1 MTTFAP
7 PPSSFKTPSASSFR
21 LSTAVDSDD
30 DDSILGD
37 VPVLSSVANELL
49 AESSGMDRRS
59 SSGSKSRTPGSN
71 SKTSSSGGIS
81 SNADSPNFH
90 TARNFVTPAARTTRR
105 AYLSSVTRVSN
116 GSNGSGEGSAEK
128 NYDIS
133 RIGDGYNVPST
144 IGRTIG
150 SVARPRQT
158 TSKRPVRTV
167 GLGMPIRGP
176 RREFSTQ
183 GLGEAASPDDV
194 DGHKHDLLAESQ
206 IKREEDVSRMDV
218 DIAADIDNGVRKIS
232 MSAAPEGRRV
242 SLEYTRQ
249 RPSPNQY
256 NPLKRQ
262 SSASWREQA
271 LPSKRESP
279 EKKRESPLARNF
291 VLDSPVEMARKSHQ
305 QGPQAPSKL
314 DFDFQGAGL
323 GSRSNSRSSSAAK
336 PTSQDRPIPI
346 KFSLPFVSTGKEN
359 GSQGSLKK
367 SSAGSFDISKM
378 AYDKSRPSPPPS
390 PLPEKKPAAKS
401 QEQQPTS
408 PRRALGA
415 LSINTPRRVAPPPPP
430 KMAPIEPVSQKDA
443 PAASTRRKRQHV
455 IVNGKQYL
463 RLDQIGRG
471 GSAKVYK
478 VMAESYK
485 MLAMKKVTLEKQ
497 DETTIRGFKGE
508 IDLLRRLQDVERV
521 VRLYDYEINDERSTL
536 TVLLECGESDLNRII
551 SSRNHSDESTLDVS
565 FVRHYW
571 KEMLECV
578 EAVHARNI
586 VHSDLKPANFLLV
599 QGRLK
604 LIDFG
609 IAGAIQDDTVNV
621 HREHQVG
628 TVSYMAPETITDFNS
643 GKTTADGRAAPRLHK
658 LGAPSDVWSLGCI
671 LYSMTYGR
679 TPFAHITN
687 LYHKMAAIPDPKHEI
702 DFPGTGIGGTPVPA
716 SLIAT
721 MKGCLER
728 DKDKRLTIKEM
739 LSYEDPFLNPDRCRA
754 GTADVSED
762 VLVSLMENVAEYTKE
777 KGPPSEGQIRFWAIN
792 VFGKLQKMM
801 FERRG
806 GAGSAAAAAA
816 STKAP

>member
-7 PPSSFKTPSASSFR
+7 PPSSSFKTPSASSFR
-21 LSTAVDSDD
+21 FSSAAVDSDD

-49 AESSGMDRRS
+49 AESSGMDRRTS
-59 SSGSKSRTPGSN
+59 AGSKSRTPGSN
-71 SKTSSSGGIS
+71 SKTTSSGGIS
-81 SNADSPNFH
+81 SNAESPDFH

-128 NYDIS
+128 NYDLS
-133 RIGDGYNVPST
+133 RLGDGFNAPST
-144 IGRTIG
+144 IARTIG
-150 SVARPRQT
+150 SVARARPT
-158 TSKRPVRTV
+158 TSKRPLRTA

-176 RREFSTQ
+176 RRDLSSQ
-183 GLGEAASPDDV
+183 GLGEAVSPDSV
-194 DGHKHDLLAESQ
+194 DGLKQDFLAESQ
-206 IKREEDVSRMDV
+206 VKREEDGSRMDV
-218 DIAADIDNGVRKIS
+218 DMDGDTPHSSDRKTSANAATES
-232 MSAAPEGRRV
+232 RRV

-271 LPSKRESP
+271 IPSKRESP
-279 EKKRESPLARNF
+279 EKKKESPLVRSF
-291 VLDSPVEMARKSHQ
+291 VLDSPVEMARKSQQ

-314 DFDFQGAGL
+314 DFDFQGANL
-323 GSRSNSRSSSAAK
+323 ISRSNSRSSSATK
-336 PTSQDRPIPI
+336 LSSQDKPIPI
-346 KFSLPFVSTGKEN
+346 KFSLPYVMSGKEN
-359 GSQGSLKK
+359 GSQASLKK
-367 SSAGSFDISKM
+367 TGPSSFEISKPS
-378 AYDKSRPSPPPS
+378 YEKSRPSPPPS
-390 PLPEKKPAAKS
+390 PLPEKKPAVKS

-415 LSINTPRRVAPPPPP
+415 LSINTPRRAAPLPPP
-430 KMAPIEPVSQKDA
+430 KMAPMESA
-443 PAASTRRKRQHV
+443 PHKEAAASTTKRKRQHV

-471 GSAKVYK
+471 GSARVYK
-478 VMAESYK
+478 VMAENYK

-508 IDLLRRLQDVERV
+508 IDLLRKLQDVERV

-551 SSRNHSDESTLDVS
+551 SSHNHSDDATLDVS

-679 TPFAHITN
+679 TPFQHITN

-702 DFPGTGIGGTPVPA
+702 DFPSTGIGGTPVPA

-721 MKGCLER
+721 MRGCLDR
-728 DKDKRLTIKEM
+728 DKDRRITIKEL
-739 LSYEDPFLNPDRCRA
+739 LSYEDPFLNPDRCREGA
-754 GTADVSED
+754 ADISED

-777 KGPPSEGQIRFWAIN
+777 KGAPSEQQIRVWAKD
-792 VFGKLQKMM
+792 VFGKLQKKM

-806 GAGSAAAAAA
+806 GTPTMA
-816 STKAP
+816 T

>member
-1 MTTFAP
+1 MTTFAQP
-7 PPSSFKTPSASSFR
+7 ATSFKTPSSSSYR
-21 LSTAVDSDD
+21 LATNVDSDD
-30 DDSILGD
+30 DDDSILAD

-49 AESSGMDRRS
+49 AESGSVDRRS

-81 SNADSPNFH
+81 SNHDSPDFH

-105 AYLSSVTRVSN
+105 LAYLSSVTRVSN
-116 GSNGSGEGSAEK
+116 GSSGSGEGSAEK
-128 NYDIS
+128 NYGV
-133 RIGDGYNVPST
+133 GDGLNAPST
-144 IGRTIG
+144 IMRTVG
-150 SVARPRQT
+150 SVARARPT
-158 TSKRPVRTV
+158 TTKRPINKTT

-176 RREFSTQ
+176 RRDYSNQ
-183 GLGEAASPDDV
+183 GIEEAASPNDV
-194 DGHKHDLLAESQ
+194 DGMKQDFLAESQ
-206 IKREEDVSRMDV
+206 IKKEEEGMRMDV
-218 DIAADIDNGVRKIS
+218 DGDLDVSVRKVLMNNTTS
-232 MSAAPEGRRV
+232 SRRE
-242 SLEYTRQ
+242 SLEFTRQ

-279 EKKRESPLARNF
+279 EKKRESPLI
-291 VLDSPVEMARKSHQ
+291 DHKPPPESPVEMMRRLQ
-305 QGPQAPSKL
+305 QQSSLVPSKL
-314 DFDFQGAGL
+314 DFEFGKV
-323 GSRSNSRSSSAAK
+323 SRSNSRSGSASR
-336 PTSQDRPIPI
+336 PGSQDRPL
-346 KFSLPFVSTGKEN
+346 KFSLPYAPTDKEN
-359 GSQGSLKK
+359 NLNSSRVATKK
-367 SSAGSFDISKM
+367 QSIQPFT
-378 AYDKSRPSPPPS
+378 RPSPPPS
-390 PLPEKKPAAKS
+390 PIPEKRSATPKKT
-401 QEQQPTS
+401 QPTS

-415 LSINTPRRVAPPPPP
+415 LSINTPRRSAPPPPPP
-430 KMAPIEPVSQKDA
+430 KMAPIEPAPKDNA
-443 PAASTRRKRQHV
+443 AAASTKRKRQHV
-455 IVNGKQYL
+455 IVNGRQYL

-478 VMAESYK
+478 VMADDFK
-485 MLAMKKVTLEKQ
+485 MLAMKRVALEKQ
-497 DETTIRGFKGE
+497 DEATIRGFKGE
-508 IDLLRRLQDVERV
+508 IDLLRKLQNVERV
-521 VRLYDYEINDERSTL
+521 VRLHDYEINDERSTL

-551 SSRNHSDESTLDVS
+551 SSRHQSDDSVLDVS

-578 EAVHARNI
+578 DAVHAKSI

-609 IAGAIQDDTVNV
+609 IANAIQDDTVNV

-628 TVSYMAPETITDFNS
+628 TVSYMAPETIVDYNS
-643 GKTTADGRAAPRLHK
+643 GKTTSDGRAAPRLHK

-671 LYSMTYGR
+671 LYQLTYGR
-679 TPFAHITN
+679 TPFANLST

-702 DFPGTGIGGTPVPA
+702 DFPSTGIGGTPVPA

-739 LSYEDPFLNPDRCRA
+739 LSYEDPFLNPDRCREGA
-754 GTADVSED
+754 ADISED
-762 VLVSLMENVAEYTKE
+762 VLVSLMENVADYTKE
-777 KGPPSEGQIRFWAIN
+777 KGAPTEGQIRVWAKD
-792 VFGKLQKMM
+792 VFGKLKKKM

-806 GAGSAAAAAA
+806 
-816 STKAP
+816 STAR

>member
-1 MTTFAP
+1 MATFAP
-7 PPSSFKTPSASSFR
+7 PPPPSSAFKSASYR
-21 LSTAVDSDD
+21 YTTTADSDD

-49 AESSGMDRRS
+49 AEGGAAERRS

-71 SKTSSSGGIS
+71 SKTSSAGV
-81 SNADSPNFH
+81 SNHPESPDFH

-105 AYLSSVTRVSN
+105 AYLSSVTRGSTGSSN
-116 GSNGSGEGSAEK
+116 SGEGSAEK
-128 NYDIS
+128 NYDAS
-133 RIGDGYNVPST
+133 RIADGYNIPST
-144 IGRTIG
+144 VGRTIS
-150 SVARPRQT
+150 SVVRPRPT

-176 RREFSTQ
+176 RRDYSIQ
-183 GLGEAASPDDV
+183 GSGEAVSPDDV
-194 DGHKHDLLAESQ
+194 DGFKQDFLAEAQ
-206 IKREEDVSRMDV
+206 IKKEEEGTRMDV
-218 DIAADIDNGVRKIS
+218 DVGDVDVGMGMGIRRISTGTAD
-232 MSAAPEGRRV
+232 AGRRE

-271 LPSKRESP
+271 IPSKRESP
-279 EKKRESPLARNF
+279 EKKKESPLARSF
-291 VLDSPVEMARKSHQ
+291 VLESPVERVRKSQQ
-305 QGPQAPSKL
+305 QGNQAPSKL
-314 DFDFQGAGL
+314 DFEFQGTKLASGP
-323 GSRSNSRSSSAAK
+323 NSRSGSASK
-336 PTSQDRPIPI
+336 SHSQDRPIPI
-346 KFSLPFVSTGKEN
+346 KFSLPYVSSGKEN
-359 GSQGSLKK
+359 GAHEHLNKPGS
-367 SSAGSFDISKM
+367 SSFEISKA
-378 AYDKSRPSPPPS
+378 AYGASRPSPPPS
-390 PLPEKKPAAKS
+390 PIAAKMAAKP
-401 QEQQPTS
+401 QEQLPTS

-430 KMAPIEPVSQKDA
+430 KMAPIEAVSQKE
-443 PAASTRRKRQHV
+443 PSQSSTRRKRQHV

-478 VMAESYK
+478 VMAENYK
-485 MLAMKKVTLEKQ
+485 MLAMKKVILEKQ

-508 IDLLRRLQDVERV
+508 IDLLRKLQDVDRV
-521 VRLYDYEINDERSTL
+521 VRLYDYEVNDERSTL
-536 TVLLECGESDLNRII
+536 TVLLECGESDLNRVI
-551 SSRNHSDESTLDVS
+551 SSRHHSDDSTLDIS

-643 GKTTADGRAAPRLHK
+643 GKKTADGQAIPRLHK

-671 LYSMTYGR
+671 LYQLAYGR
-679 TPFAHITN
+679 TPFAHLTN

-702 DFPGTGIGGTPVPA
+702 DFPSTGIGGTPVPA

-728 DKDKRLTIKEM
+728 NKDRRLTIKEM
-739 LSYEDPFLNPDRCRA
+739 LSYEDPFLNPDRCRE
-754 GTADVSED
+754 GVADISED
-762 VLVSLMENVAEYTKE
+762 VLVSLMENVAEYTKG
-777 KGPPSEGQIRFWAIN
+777 KGAPSEGQIRVWAKD
-792 VFGKLQKMM
+792 VFGKLKKKM
-801 FERRG
+801 FERIG
-806 GAGSAAAAAA
+806 GA
-816 STKAP
+816 T